1 MINSRGEGFHFL
13 PGGGGPAVALQVSS
27 FYGFNRRVLSPP
39 PHAGV
44 FFFFFLNYETNFL
57 FAPNYCKIKLIFIFI
72 CYIST
77 QLVFKKN
84 INMSTKLFL

>member
-1 MINSRGEGFHFL
+1 MRKRGMINSRGEGFHFL

-39 PHAGV
+39 HAGG
-44 FFFFFLNYETNFL
+44 FFFFLIMKQIFYSIATNY
-57 FAPNYCKIKLIFIFI
+57 YKIKLIFIFI

-77 QLVFKKN
+77 QLVFKK
-84 INMSTKLFL
+84 I